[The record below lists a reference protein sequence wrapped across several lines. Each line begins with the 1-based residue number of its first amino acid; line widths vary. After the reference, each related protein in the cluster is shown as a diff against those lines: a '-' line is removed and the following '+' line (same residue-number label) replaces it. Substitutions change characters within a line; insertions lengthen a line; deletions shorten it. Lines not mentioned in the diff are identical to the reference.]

1 MISHRQAIDHGY
13 RPHDIRR
20 LLRRRIWAP
29 ILPCVYVAHTG
40 PPSWE
45 QRAGAAV
52 LWAHPAALTHLSAIR
67 AIEGPRTAG
76 PERVPIH
83 ILVSH
88 ARRLHAPAGVVVH
101 HSRGFHDR
109 LDPWSTPSRVR
120 YEHAVIDACIDEEN
134 RWDRVDIIARAC
146 RGRRT
151 SPHRIRTALETRRV
165 PDRAWLLDLL
175 ADIAEGSCSVLEQ
188 GYLQGVER
196 AHGLPRAARQ
206 SEVRATMGL
215 TRRDV
220 VSHDLVIELDG
231 RLHHDTAAQRDRDL
245 DRDLDAW
252 VRNEK
257 AVRLGYGQ
265 VFHRPCET
273 ARRVAALLRRAGWS
287 GRPRPCGPGCVI

>member
-1 MISHRQAIDHGY
+1 MPPSERSLAPAGPEPDPGAVIEDLLDLPAGVISHRQAIDHGY

-29 ILPCVYVAHTG
+29 ILPSVYVAHTG

-83 ILVSH
+83 VLVSH
-88 ARRLHAPAGVVVH
+88 SRRLRAPAGVVVH
-101 HSRGFHDR
+101 RSRSFHDR
-109 LDPWSTPSRVR
+109 LDPWSAPSRVR
-120 YEHAVIDACIDEEN
+120 YEHAVIDTCLDEEN

-151 SPHRIRTALETRRV
+151 SPYRIRTALENRRV

-175 ADIAEGSCSVLEQ
+175 VDVAGGRVRCS
-188 GYLQGVER
+188 
-196 AHGLPRAARQ
+196 
-206 SEVRATMGL
+206 SRAT
-215 TRRDV
+215 
-220 VSHDLVIELDG
+220 
-231 RLHHDTAAQRDRDL
+231 
-245 DRDLDAW
+245 
-252 VRNEK
+252 
-257 AVRLGYGQ
+257 
-265 VFHRPCET
+265 C
-273 ARRVAALLRRAGWS
+273 RASS
-287 GRPRPCGPGCVI
+287 GRTACRGRPDNRRFARPWG